1 MNNSIYTPFY
11 VALFFYSCNGILYFL
26 LSYMQMNENKI
37 FREYAGPF
45 LSKAGTF
52 ASVDCRSGKFLTLEN
67 KRNQFGFIG
76 KAGK

>member
-1 MNNSIYTPFY
+1 MSHSFSTAVTESFT
-11 VALFFYSCNGILYFL
+11 FFYHESEKA
-26 LSYMQMNENKI
+26 YMQMNENKI

-52 ASVDCRSGKFLTLEN
+52 ASVDCRSGKFLTLEK